1 MFKFIFGIAIG
12 IFLGYKAN
20 VTVRSLESWM
30 NYELQKVSR
39 KVVQN
44 VGKGVTHS
52 MDKTVDEIGENTK
65 GFNLIANIDTS
76 KVIDLAD
83 WRK

>member
-1 MFKFIFGIAIG
+1 MFKFIFGVAIG

-20 VTVRSLESWM
+20 VTVKSLESWM
-30 NYELQKVSR
+30 NHELQRASK

-44 VGKGVTHS
+44 VGKGVTHY
-52 MDKTVDEIGENTK
+52 MDKTVDEIGENTR
-65 GFNLIANIDTS
+65 GFDLIANIDTS
-76 KVIDLAD
+76 KTIDLAD